1 MITNRLKSSRET
13 SLLESCP
20 AERKSRGGE
29 HQHNATMY
37 LVHKKNNVKQ
47 NDNQQI
53 EEK

>member
-1 MITNRLKSSRET
+1 MMKTNR

-20 AERKSRGGE
+20 AERKLRGGE
-29 HQHNATMY
+29 HNATIMY